1 MAHTECTSADLRH
14 CICMEIIT
22 LTSNIEQ
29 ARACLERG
37 GRVIWVAN
45 NDSALIKSLGSKVT
59 VGPKCQEQKHPL
71 WPHVLGFVSAYTDNV
86 LMQLKHAYTLSG
98 GTPLLYS
105 ASEVVCT
112 KESIGAG
119 ELYVVPDF
127 NYSSYADRN
136 KNKFVNSIY
145 NVTSS
150 EISSELHASSIQ
162 EITPQWDV
170 REVNSVAALT
180 HGGLD
185 EIAAAAMEYGQKV
198 DPLLYRTIKNFAR
211 KPSKAGALLVR
222 GCPVGDLPSTPSTPH
237 AKTGKDN
244 VSEFSLLTVSK
255 LLGHPVGY
263 KPEHGGSLVQNVVPT
278 RSRQTEQISTSSKVD
293 LYFHVEAAF
302 HPHLPRWLALLCL
315 KGDPLAKTTLVSVH
329 DIKGMLSEDVLE
341 KLSLKEFKTGVDTSY
356 TAETSKALSSEHSVL
371 SGSPENPRILWDWEL
386 TVGTTQSATDALSEL
401 KRAASAAQASIVL
414 KQGDLLLLDNTLVVH
429 GRSPFSPR
437 FDGTDRWLQRSLIV
451 SSLDMPLDNL
461 VDGVVST
468 EFL

>member
-1 MAHTECTSADLRH
+1 
-14 CICMEIIT
+14 MEIIT
-22 LTSNIEQ
+22 LTSNIES
-29 ARACLERG
+29 ARTCLERG
-37 GRVIWVAN
+37 GRVIWTAN
-45 NDSALIKSLGSKVT
+45 EDNSIIKSLGSKVT
-59 VGPKCQEQKHPL
+59 VGPACQAHKHPL
-71 WPHVLGFVSAYTDNV
+71 WPHALGFVSAYTGNV
-86 LMQLKHAYTLSG
+86 LMQLTHAYTLSG

-105 ASEVVCT
+105 ASGVVCT
-112 KESIGAG
+112 KENIGAG

-127 NYSSYADRN
+127 SHSSYADRN
-136 KNKFVNSIY
+136 KDKFVNSIY

-150 EISSELHASSIQ
+150 EISSELHASSVQ

-170 REVNSVAALT
+170 HEVNSVVAPMHGDLDAL
-180 HGGLD
+180 
-185 EIAAAAMEYGQKV
+185 ASSAMEYGQKV
-198 DPLLYRTIKNFAR
+198 DPLLYRTIKNFAL

-222 GCPVGDLPSTPSTPH
+222 GCPVGDLPSTPSTPYEH
-237 AKTGKDN
+237 TGKDN
-244 VSEFSLLTVSK
+244 VSEFVLLTVSK

-263 KPEHGGSLVQNVVPT
+263 KPEHGGSLVQNIVPT

-315 KGDPLAKTTLVSVH
+315 KGDPLAKTTLASVH
-329 DIKGMLSEDVLE
+329 DIRSMLSEDVLE

-356 TAETSKALSSEHSVL
+356 TDETSKALSVEHSVL
-371 SGSPENPRILWDWEL
+371 LGSPANPRILWDWEL
-386 TVGTTQSATDALSEL
+386 TVGTTQSATDALSAL
-401 KRAASAAQASIVL
+401 KQAASDAQSSIVL
-414 KQGDLLLLDNTLVVH
+414 EQGDLILLDNTLVVH

-461 VDGVVST
+461 VDSIVST